1 MSKLRLA
8 PILDEKPVKLTIELP
23 APLYRAVTLYAQA
36 LARENGGATI
46 DPAKLVAPMIE
57 RFIRGDK
64 AFRKI
69 QTKEGAIAPSI
80 SEKSPL
86 SFAPD

>member
-8 PILDEKPVKLTIELP
+8 PLLDEKPVKMTVELP
-23 APLYRAVTLYAQA
+23 ASLHRALTLYAQA
-36 LARENGGATI
+36 LAKDNGGATI
-46 DPAKLVAPMIE
+46 EPAKLVAPMIE

-69 QTKEGAIAPSI
+69 QNDESAGAPSLI
-80 SEKSPL
+80 GKSPL
-86 SFAPD
+86 SFSPD

>member
-8 PILDEKPVKLTIELP
+8 PIFDEKPVKMTVELP
-23 APLYRAVTLYAQA
+23 ASLHRALTLYAQA
-36 LARENGGATI
+36 LAKENGGAAI
-46 DPAKLVAPMIE
+46 EPAKLVAPMIDW
-57 RFIRGDK
+57 FMRGDK
-64 AFRKI
+64 AFQKLQNDGSARS
-69 QTKEGAIAPSI
+69 PSI

>member
-8 PILDEKPVKLTIELP
+8 PLLDEKPVKMTVELP
-23 APLYRAVTLYAQA
+23 ASLHRALTLYAQA

-46 DPAKLVAPMIE
+46 EPAKLVAPMIE

-69 QTKEGAIAPSI
+69 QNDGSVGAPSI

>member
-8 PILDEKPVKLTIELP
+8 PLIDEKPVKMTVELP
-23 APLYRAVTLYAQA
+23 ASLHRALTLYAQA
-36 LARENGGATI
+36 LAKENGGATI
-46 DPAKLVAPMIE
+46 EPAKLVAPMIE

-69 QTKEGAIAPSI
+69 QTEGSAGAPSLI
-80 SEKSPL
+80 EK
-86 SFAPD
+86 

>member
-1 MSKLRLA
+1 MSKLRLT
-8 PILDEKPVKLTIELP
+8 PVLDEKPVKMTVEFP
-23 APLYRAVTLYAQA
+23 ASLHRALTLYAHA
-36 LARENGGATI
+36 LSKEAGGATI
-46 DPAKLVAPMIE
+46 DSSKLVAPMIE

-69 QTKEGAIAPSI
+69 QNERSARPASI
-80 SEKSPL
+80 IGKAPL

>member
-8 PILDEKPVKLTIELP
+8 PIVDEKPVKMTVELP
-23 APLYRAVTLYAQA
+23 ASLHRALKLYAQA

-69 QTKEGAIAPSI
+69 QNERGAAAPTI
-80 SEKSPL
+80 IGKSPL